1 MDNAGALA
9 LWKLVLADTV
19 RTEGP
24 DLSARQAAI
33 LLTVQLEEGPH
44 TVRGLAAQLKLGK
57 PAVTRA
63 LDTLEGLGFVRRRR
77 DETDRRNVLIE
88 RTARG
93 LAFLANFADRIRTCE
108 RTLRDKPPQP
118 MPQAPQPHANGNG
131 THGARRDAAA

>member
-9 LWKLVLADTV
+9 LWKLVIADTV

-44 TVRGLAAQLKLGK
+44 TVRGLAASLNLGK

-93 LAFLANFADRIRTCE
+93 LAFLAAFADRIRTCE
-108 RTLRDKPPQP
+108 RALHEKPPLQMPAQP
-118 MPQAPQPHANGNG
+118 TVEPSTSLNPAH
-131 THGARRDAAA
+131 RDAAA

>member
-9 LWKLVLADTV
+9 LWKLVIADTV

-44 TVRGLAAQLKLGK
+44 TVRGLAASLNLGK

-93 LAFLANFADRIRTCE
+93 LAFLAAFADRIRTCE
-108 RTLRDKPPQP
+108 RTLRDTPPLQMPTQP
-118 MPQAPQPHANGNG
+118 PIEQSTPLGG
-131 THGARRDAAA
+131 TRRDAAA

>member
-44 TVRGLAAQLKLGK
+44 TVRGLAAALNLGK

-63 LDTLEGLGFVRRRR
+63 LDTLEGLGFARRRR

-93 LAFLANFADRIRTCE
+93 LAFLAAFADRIRICE
-108 RTLRDKPPQP
+108 RALREKPPMP
-118 MPQAPQPHANGNG
+118 MPAQPPAEHSNSQGG
-131 THGARRDAAA
+131 SHRDAAA